1 MRAAKVDVNQPK
13 IVKALERA
21 GAVVLSIHIVKKA
34 FDVLVGFRGQLFIVE
49 IKNPEYLPKT
59 YNRER
64 LEKSLTDGEVE
75 CMNKFKKVGVPYYI
89 VATIDEALNVIYK
102 KDQTILTQN

>member
-1 MRAAKVDVNQPK
+1 MRAAKVDANQPK
-13 IVKALERA
+13 LVKALERA

-34 FDVLVGFRGQLFIVE
+34 FDVLVGFRGELFIME
-49 IKNPEYLPKT
+49 IKNPEYLPKE

-64 LEKSLTDGEVE
+64 LVKSLTEGETE

-89 VATIDEALNVIYK
+89 VATIEEALNVIHK
-102 KDQTILTQN
+102 KDLTILS